1 MKHKRSMNIKTII
14 YVTIIS
20 LLCFGCSNTNNN
32 VTKIE
37 NKMNK
42 QTSKI
47 INIDNLS
54 IFYRE
59 AGNKD
64 KETILL
70 LHGFP
75 SSSYMYSELI
85 NELSNNYHLIAPD
98 YPGFGLS
105 SAPTTSE
112 FQYTFDNVAE
122 ITNKFIDELKLK
134 NFYLLMQDFGGP
146 IGFRIANKRP
156 ELIKGLIIQNAN
168 AYMEGLGEWPVKMK
182 KMQQAGNFEGLQ
194 NFQDYLTS
202 LEGIKEQHIGGAKNP
217 TAIDPSF
224 YLMDHAFLSRNGA
237 LEIQKAMLADYGNN
251 FPKYSEWQNYMK
263 TKQPKTLVVWG
274 ENDKF
279 FSKAGGEAY
288 NKDLKNIETH
298 FFEGNHFMLD
308 EYSQEVAELI
318 TNFIN

>member
-1 MKHKRSMNIKTII
+1 
-14 YVTIIS
+14 
-20 LLCFGCSNTNNN
+20 
-32 VTKIE
+32 
-37 NKMNK
+37 MNK

-54 IFYRE
+54 VFYRE
-59 AGNKD
+59 AGDKN

-122 ITNKFIDELKLK
+122 ITNKFIDKLELK

-146 IGFRIANKRP
+146 VGFRIATKRP

-168 AYMEGLGEWPVKMK
+168 AYMEGLGEWPPNM
-182 KMQQAGNFEGLQ
+182 E
-194 NFQDYLTS
+194 
-202 LEGIKEQHIGGAKNP
+202 
-217 TAIDPSF
+217 
-224 YLMDHAFLSRNGA
+224 
-237 LEIQKAMLADYGNN
+237 LEICR
-251 FPKYSEWQNYMK
+251 
-263 TKQPKTLVVWG
+263 
-274 ENDKF
+274 ENID
-279 FSKAGGEAY
+279 
-288 NKDLKNIETH
+288 
-298 FFEGNHFMLD
+298 
-308 EYSQEVAELI
+308 
-318 TNFIN
+318 